1 MKNKKQICKLSKIFA
16 VLLVAALSIGGFGFT
31 VRAAS
36 SNNVTDNSTNTTYD
50 MSTTYTGSATSFT
63 GRSDDY
69 SIGYYINN
77 GKVVSSKSLL
87 SKSDTAVSSLDLD
100 LETNG
105 YGFNP
110 VIATST
116 DTNLTVSGKL
126 SCDDSSDGSHAS
138 DFTGLGTQIVAS
150 NYAKVLV
157 NAMNIYTKGFMH
169 DAFITDNHA
178 QLTVKDSTVTTM
190 GANPL
195 TQIYSGYKN
204 SANQSILISPPWVL
218 GIQGGVRS
226 ANVLGDNATLS
237 VINSKITSGSW
248 AVLSTDS
255 CSSPLVNVLDSTLK
269 ILPKSKGGMTSGNFS
284 YSSRYGSGYGSYLIG
299 NAVENF
305 YGTTI
310 SGTTYGAILC
320 GGTANYKSSKG
331 SITLKN
337 ADGEE
342 VGTFTGKKKTSKID
356 SVFGFMSHNN
366 GTINVLDG
374 TKVNSQEAV
383 FLYKAGNVTFHADN
397 AALSSKSNVLLQMM
411 DNDDST
417 VGATNGSGGPVF
429 NTTFSEK
436 SGWPSKNGN
445 VTTSS
450 SQSGTVNLN
459 LENGTYTGNVYNG
472 TGYYSQSGDTL
483 NVTLEKKAALNGAI
497 ALTETRHINENGKQN
512 TSFTINEYYY
522 LGHVANR
529 LYNNGNS
536 KIAVTLKD
544 GAVWKLTGTSTL
556 TSLTVTNGTI
566 KAPKGKTVTMTVDG
580 VKTKIVKGNTY
591 TGSIKLTIK

>member
-1 MKNKKQICKLSKIFA
+1 MNHKISMRKLPKICSL
-16 VLLVAALSIGGFGFT
+16 LLVTALSVFGIQFT

-36 SNNVTDNSTNTTYD
+36 SNTVTDKSTNTKYD
-50 MSTTYTGSATSFT
+50 TSTTYTGSATSFT
-63 GRSDDY
+63 ARSDKF
-69 SIGYYINN
+69 SVGYYISN
-77 GKVVSSKSLL
+77 GKIVSSKSLL
-87 SKSDTAVSSLDLD
+87 TKSDKAVSKLALNLAS
-100 LETNG
+100 TG
-105 YGFNP
+105 YGFSP
-110 VIATST
+110 VIATGTGT
-116 DTNLTVSGKL
+116 DLTVSGKL
-126 SCDDSSDGSHAS
+126 SCKDSSDGSQAS

-157 NAMNIYTKGFMH
+157 NGMNIYTKGFVR
-169 DAFITDNHA
+169 DAFLADNHA
-178 QLTVKDSTVTTM
+178 QITVKNSTVTTM

-195 TQIYSGYKN
+195 SQVYSGYKN
-204 SANQSILISPPWVL
+204 SANQSIMISPPWVL

-226 ANVLGDNATLS
+226 ANVLGNNATMS
-237 VINSKITSGSW
+237 VIGSKITSGSW

-255 CSSPLVNVLDSTLK
+255 CSNPVINVLDSTLK
-269 ILPKSKGGMTSGNFS
+269 ILPKSKGGMTSGKFS
-284 YSSRYGSGYGSYLIG
+284 YSSKYGSGYGSYLIG
-299 NAVENF
+299 NATENF

-310 SGTTYGAILC
+310 TGTTYGAIVC
-320 GGTANYKSSKG
+320 GGTANYESSKG

-337 ADGEE
+337 ADSEK
-342 VGTFTGKKKTSKID
+342 VGTFTGKNKVSKID

-366 GTINVLDG
+366 GTVNVLNG
-374 TKVNSQEAV
+374 TKVNSREAV

-397 AALSSKSNVLLQMM
+397 AKLSSKSNIILQMM
-411 DNDDST
+411 DNDDSI

-436 SGWPSKNGN
+436 AGWPSKNGN

-450 SQSGTVNLN
+450 GQRGTVNLN

-483 NVTLEKKAALNGAI
+483 NVTLGKGAALNGVI
-497 ALTETRHINENGKQN
+497 ALTETRHVNEKGKQN
-512 TSFTINEYYY
+512 TSFTIKEYYY

-544 GAVWKLTGTSTL
+544 GAVWKLTGTSTV

-566 KAPKGKTVTMTVDG
+566 KASKGKTVTMTVDG
-580 VKTKIVKGNTY
+580 VKTKITKGKTY
-591 TGSIKLTIK
+591 TGIIKLTVK